1 MKNYRIISTRSNKL
15 LAKKVANKLDM
26 LLTEV
31 ETRDFPDG
39 EIYIE
44 IKENI
49 RRDEIFIIAG
59 FTTKSNK
66 NSDIMEL
73 MLLIDAVR
81 RSSPLRINVL
91 FPYYPYARQ
100 DRRTNR
106 SPISGKVFANMLC
119 HSGIDCVIC
128 MDLHSMQTQ
137 GFFNNNII
145 CEHMS
150 ALKTI
155 YSKVDTNDWDIVV
168 SSDIG
173 GTGRARYFANLL
185 NLPIAIIDKRRPE
198 QGVSK
203 VMNVIGDVKNKK
215 CVIVDDMVDGAGTL
229 IGASEALIQNNA
241 KSVDGICVHGVFSG
255 SAVKRI
261 ENSKIGVMYIS
272 DSIEQSESV
281 LSSKKIN
288 IISIEKLLCETI
300 RRFRNGESLKALVS

>member
-1 MKNYRIISTRSNKL
+1 MT
-15 LAKKVANKLDM
+15 
-26 LLTEV
+26 LTKAEIK
-31 ETRDFPDG
+31 DFPDG
-39 EIYIE
+39 EIYVE

-49 RRDEIFIIAG
+49 RRDEIFIMAG

-66 NSDIMEL
+66 NNDIMEL

-81 RSSPLRINVL
+81 RSNPSVINVI

-119 HSGIDCVIC
+119 HSGINTVIC

-145 CEHMS
+145 CEHIS
-150 ALKTI
+150 ALNIMRDSISETVVP
-155 YSKVDTNDWDIVV
+155 SNWDVVV
-168 SSDIG
+168 SSDVG

-198 QGVSK
+198 PGVSK

-229 IGASEALIQNNA
+229 IGASAALIEKGA
-241 KSVDGICVHGVFSG
+241 RTIDGICIHGVFSG
-255 SAVKRI
+255 SAIKRI
-261 ENSKIGVMYIS
+261 ENSQIGKMYIS
-272 DSIEQSESV
+272 DSIEQTESV

-288 IISIEKLLCETI
+288 IISIERLLGETI